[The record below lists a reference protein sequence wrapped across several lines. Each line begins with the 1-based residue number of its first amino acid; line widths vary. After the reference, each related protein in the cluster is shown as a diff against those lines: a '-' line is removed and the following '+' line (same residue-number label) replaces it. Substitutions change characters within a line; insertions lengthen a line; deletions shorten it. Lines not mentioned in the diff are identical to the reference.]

1 MRPSTASTAR
11 CSPSCWRRGARGRGV
26 IVDQVRGLDAVT
38 RLWDLGVD
46 YLQGDAL
53 AAAGPRLDFDFA
65 G

>member
-1 MRPSTASTAR
+1 MFADLLAP
-11 CSPSCWRRGARGRGV
+11 WRARGRGV

-46 YLQGDAL
+46 SLQGDAL